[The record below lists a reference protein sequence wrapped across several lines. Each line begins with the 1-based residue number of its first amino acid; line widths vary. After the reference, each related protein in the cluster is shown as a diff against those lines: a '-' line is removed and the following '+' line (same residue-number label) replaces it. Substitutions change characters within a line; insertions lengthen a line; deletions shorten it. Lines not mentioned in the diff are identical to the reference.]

1 MSKTETV
8 PLIMEKNSK
17 TVPSKLAATHPN
29 RGYKKIEVILSLD
42 IPKFRVQKTVGPCQT
57 THWNLQK

>member
-1 MSKTETV
+1 
-8 PLIMEKNSK
+8 MEKNSK

-57 THWNLQK
+57 TH